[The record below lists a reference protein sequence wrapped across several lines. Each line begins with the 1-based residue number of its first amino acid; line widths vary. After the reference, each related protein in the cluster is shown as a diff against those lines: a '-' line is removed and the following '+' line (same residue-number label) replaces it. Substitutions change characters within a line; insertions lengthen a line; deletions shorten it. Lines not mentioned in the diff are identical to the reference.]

1 MNVLVTGAHGFLGKH
16 LCLSLESLGHTVLK
30 FGRNDIDLDF
40 KIVKADAIFHLASV
54 MRSDDPKV
62 IFNTNLDLTQEIIDI
77 LIKYKKKI
85 PIVFTSS
92 IQAIHHTSYGTSKL
106 ESEKRLIQLNQINQ
120 NPIKIF
126 RLKWIFGKWSKPY
139 GHSVVSTFISQVIA
153 GSQLTIH
160 DPNSQIELIYVDD
173 VIKEMIEALFNKS
186 DEIYFETSISK
197 KISLRE
203 LSDLLIYFKTC
214 ESKLFIPNLNDDF
227 VKKMYSTYISF
238 KEVNSLSST
247 LNTII
252 DSRGSFTELI
262 KSKSFGQLS
271 LNITSPGIEKGN
283 HYHNHKHEKFTVVS
297 GSGEIKMR
305 KLFDNQII
313 IIKVSDRKIQSID
326 IPPGY
331 VHSIRNTGSTDL
343 ITIIWANEEFDQK
356 YPDTY
361 QTEV

>member
-1 MNVLVTGAHGFLGKH
+1 
-16 LCLSLESLGHTVLK
+16 
-30 FGRNDIDLDF
+30 
-40 KIVKADAIFHLASV
+40 
-54 MRSDDPKV
+54 
-62 IFNTNLDLTQEIIDI
+62 
-77 LIKYKKKI
+77 
-85 PIVFTSS
+85 
-92 IQAIHHTSYGTSKL
+92 
-106 ESEKRLIQLNQINQ
+106 
-120 NPIKIF
+120 
-126 RLKWIFGKWSKPY
+126 
-139 GHSVVSTFISQVIA
+139 
-153 GSQLTIH
+153 
-160 DPNSQIELIYVDD
+160 
-173 VIKEMIEALFNKS
+173 
-186 DEIYFETSISK
+186 
-197 KISLRE
+197 
-203 LSDLLIYFKTC
+203 
-214 ESKLFIPNLNDDF
+214 
-227 VKKMYSTYISF
+227 MYSTYISF